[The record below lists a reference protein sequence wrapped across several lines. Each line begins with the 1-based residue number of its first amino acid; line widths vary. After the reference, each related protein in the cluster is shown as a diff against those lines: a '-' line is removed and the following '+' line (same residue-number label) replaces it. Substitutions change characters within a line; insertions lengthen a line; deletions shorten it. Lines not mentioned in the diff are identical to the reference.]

1 MTDRIGQ
8 VLDGKYRLDRLLGAG
23 GMGIVYEAEHLVL
36 HRRCA
41 VKFLHAE
48 VARNADSVKRFVR
61 EAQAASAIG
70 HPGIIDIHDVG
81 VDHDGGPYLVM
92 EFLEGTSLASEL
104 ARERRLSPAPAVE
117 IVVQALA
124 ALAHAHRQG
133 IIHRDLK
140 PDNLFLTGK
149 AGSRRKVKI
158 LDFGISRVVG
168 GPAADEHLTRT
179 GTVVGTPLYMSPEQ
193 AGGSDDLDQR
203 LDLYAMGVLLYECL
217 TGRLPFEEQG
227 YNRLILQ
234 IVSGVFPRPRELD
247 PEIPAALEAVVL
259 KAMAHDR
266 DERYGSAEEM
276 IQALVP
282 FVPPKVLAKLDLPI
296 PGSVAPP
303 PPSAVAATVAVRSRG
318 PVATPAGAA
327 ALRSDGGRGNV
338 VVSGRRSVLP
348 WIVTGVAALIAA
360 GSAFIFLTGR
370 GDGTPEAASPSA
382 VVPPDGMDAEGSAA
396 RTEERLERMQQE
408 LADLRALLVAKEQ
421 SGAQAEELAAL
432 ARSKRSG
439 RRPMPGRR
447 RPHRTPGSPRSPLGK
462 QVPTQ
467 TGPKP
472 SPRSPG
478 RRHGTSW
485 TVAPGLPTRP
495 LRARRTRCR
504 RNRRGR
510 TWRRRSHGPKRPSDP
525 ARSGRTVRSR
535 CRPRSSAPRAGR
547 PGFRRRE
554 PSRPAPWRASGGSWR
569 A

>member
-432 ARSKRSG
+432 RRQIEAFGTAADAGKTPASPDAGEPPESAREAGPDADRTQAVTSVTWEAPRHVLDG
-439 RRPMPGRR
+439 RPGAADAAA
-447 RPHRTPGSPRSPLGK
+447 SS
-462 QVPTQ
+462 
-467 TGPKP
+467 
-472 SPRSPG
+472 
-478 RRHGTSW
+478 
-485 TVAPGLPTRP
+485 
-495 LRARRTRCR
+495 
-504 RNRRGR
+504 RRGR